1 MVVDLKEARM
11 FQKSS
16 EKALRPVSVCD
27 AACRAAEIRDC
38 QLTSAAQ
45 RIFRV

>member
-1 MVVDLKEARM
+1 M
-11 FQKSS
+11 FFHKSA
-16 EKALRPVSVCD
+16 EKGIRPVSVCD